1 MMLVK
6 EYLSENDISMY
17 QVAKK
22 SNISESTIN
31 SAGNKAIDKLSV
43 RVLSAIAVVAGMT
56 PGELLDDMLNY
67 ETGGTA

>member
-1 MMLVK
+1 MLVK